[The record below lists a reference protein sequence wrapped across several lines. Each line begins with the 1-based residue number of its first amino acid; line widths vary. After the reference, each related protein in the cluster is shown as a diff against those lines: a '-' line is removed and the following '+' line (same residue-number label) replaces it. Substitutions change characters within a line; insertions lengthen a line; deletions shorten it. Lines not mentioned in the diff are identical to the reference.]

1 LPGRVNGLQ
10 VTANGKQSSV
20 IGARNMSEFGDELQ
34 RLMAERGIG
43 VRELARQV
51 PCNAGHISQLRHG
64 QKRASPQTAKRL
76 DEVLDAGGRL
86 IALVARSSSRRAAG
100 SAAGAPEFRNVPV
113 LVDHAMQVR
122 LRGFSAAQLDELTG
136 HLDDQWHSLVKTDN
150 LLGPRHAV
158 GAVHAQ
164 LSVIEALLRSV
175 RPPARQLVLRL
186 GAKYAESSAW
196 LHEDCGDMAG
206 ARYWTGRSMEWAVE
220 AGDQLMVSWTLFR
233 RGQHAAADRHSA
245 QVAGLAA
252 AARREAGGAATG
264 PMLASFLQQEAQA
277 HALGGSEVASHNCLD
292 QAHELAAAPDDPGD
306 ASNGH
311 GSFCTGA
318 YLEMQRGACWLILG
332 RPAKA
337 MGALETAI
345 RSLPPAYRRDRG
357 VAFSH
362 QAAALAA
369 VGEPA
374 EAATVAVQAL
384 NISRDSGSE
393 RITRMVVA
401 TAGVLAPH
409 SELEAVARLRAALA
423 ETPAA

>member
-1 LPGRVNGLQ
+1 MR
-10 VTANGKQSSV
+10 
-20 IGARNMSEFGDELQ
+20 
-34 RLMAERGIG
+34 
-43 VRELARQV
+43 
-51 PCNAGHISQLRHG
+51 
-64 QKRASPQTAKRL
+64 
-76 DEVLDAGGRL
+76 
-86 IALVARSSSRRAAG
+86 
-100 SAAGAPEFRNVPV
+100 
-113 LVDHAMQVR
+113 VR

-220 AGDQLMVSWTLFR
+220 AGDRLMVSWTLFR
-233 RGQHAAADRHSA
+233 RGQHAAADRDAA

-264 PMLASFLQQEAQA
+264 PMLASILQQEAQG
-277 HALGGSEVASHNCLD
+277 HALDGSEVACHNCLD
-292 QAHELAAAPDDPGD
+292 QAHGLAAAPDDPGD

-311 GSFCTGA
+311 GSFCTAA

-369 VGEPA
+369 AGEPA
-374 EAATVAVQAL
+374 EAATAAMQAL

-409 SELEAVARLRAALA
+409 SEMEAVAGLRAALA
-423 ETPAA
+423 EIPAA